1 MLLLLFF
8 LNRAHSIFCSGYG
21 CAPNP
26 YSSAYGECIV
36 QMGSMYSLS
45 ICEDDFY
52 SYCPPEDTDQ
62 MCTLPETHNDLNV
75 SYVGEPCVFDRNC
88 LNSICVN
95 SICTIDEFIV
105 GCVDNSMCGPGHFCN
120 NSECSPLIKA
130 NGTVQG
136 CNDDFDCDY
145 NSGCKI
151 GQCIKYFSIPA
162 GKSVVDCINGI
173 NLLCQYGACQTDRI
187 AGNNYCTKNTT
198 TQGSLP
204 KPCDGDA
211 DCVFD
216 TFTSGCRC
224 GLNPMS
230 QAYCN
235 LAPGDPDFKSLI
247 SLSQLWLNSK
257 NVTKCNTERR
267 LSSKCIHTYADSRFY
282 SSYEYYHQKVL
293 NYPKI
298 QSNDD
303 CIKKIFTSDYWAAYT
318 KYMSYKV
325 KSHHDSFS
333 LLLTG
338 LGLWLV

>member
-1 MLLLLFF
+1 
-8 LNRAHSIFCSGYG
+8 
-21 CAPNP
+21 
-26 YSSAYGECIV
+26 
-36 QMGSMYSLS
+36 
-45 ICEDDFY
+45 
-52 SYCPPEDTDQ
+52 
-62 MCTLPETHNDLNV
+62 
-75 SYVGEPCVFDRNC
+75 
-88 LNSICVN
+88 
-95 SICTIDEFIV
+95 
-105 GCVDNSMCGPGHFCN
+105 
-120 NSECSPLIKA
+120 
-130 NGTVQG
+130 
-136 CNDDFDCDY
+136 
-145 NSGCKI
+145 
-151 GQCIKYFSIPA
+151 
-162 GKSVVDCINGI
+162 
-173 NLLCQYGACQTDRI
+173 
-187 AGNNYCTKNTT
+187 
-198 TQGSLP
+198 
-204 KPCDGDA
+204 
-211 DCVFD
+211 
-216 TFTSGCRC
+216 
-224 GLNPMS
+224 MS